1 MLVQG
6 FIPKYVLDKLSTSI
20 FLRKNIIGNRVI
32 TLDMSYR
39 RDIIQRNRVVKNPIV
54 FLMIMNIK
62 GVL

>member
-1 MLVQG
+1 MTTKSVGGATTPQKVG
-6 FIPKYVLDKLSTSI
+6 DI
-20 FLRKNIIGNRVI
+20 FFSCQNIIGKRII

-54 FLMIMNIK
+54 FSMIMNIK

>member
-1 MLVQG
+1 MLVQS
-6 FIPKYVLDKLSTSI
+6 FAPKYILDKLRTSI
-20 FLRKNIIGNRVI
+20 FLCQNIIGKRII

-54 FLMIMNIK
+54 FSMIMNIK

>member
-1 MLVQG
+1 MLVQSFVQKNISG
-6 FIPKYVLDKLSTSI
+6 KLRTSI
-20 FLRKNIIGNRVI
+20 FLCQNIIGNRII

-54 FLMIMNIK
+54 FSMIMNIK

>member
-1 MLVQG
+1 MLVQS
-6 FIPKYVLDKLSTSI
+6 FTPKYILVKQRTSI
-20 FLRKNIIGNRVI
+20 FLRQNIIVNRII

-54 FLMIMNIK
+54 FSMIMNIK